1 LLTISERAPSI
12 LTSESTARH
21 VGRDRRAHRTEQVV
35 EVLREAIGTGRLR
48 PGERLVEKHI
58 AVELGTSRTPV
69 REALRELVH
78 EGLVLHTPY
87 RGAFVLGVQEDEV
100 HGVLIPIRLTLEKYG
115 FARAL
120 ERIGE
125 TDLAE
130 LERVLGSMER
140 AAAAGDLRS
149 VVDADVRFHE
159 LVLEVSRL
167 PHTTQIWRAI
177 APRIRAC
184 FFYYDRDRDLSA
196 VVDEHRELL
205 AAIRSGDLDGLERLL
220 DEHIGVPRLG
230 ELTAAAAGHA
240 GEGDRWHR

>member
-1 LLTISERAPSI
+1 
-12 LTSESTARH
+12 
-21 VGRDRRAHRTEQVV
+21 V
-35 EVLREAIGTGRLR
+35 
-48 PGERLVEKHI
+48 
-58 AVELGTSRTPV
+58 
-69 REALRELVH
+69 
-78 EGLVLHTPY
+78 
-87 RGAFVLGVQEDEV
+87 
-100 HGVLIPIRLTLEKYG
+100 
-115 FARAL
+115 
-120 ERIGE
+120 
-125 TDLAE
+125 
-130 LERVLGSMER
+130 
-140 AAAAGDLRS
+140 RS

-177 APRIRAC
+177 APRIRAY